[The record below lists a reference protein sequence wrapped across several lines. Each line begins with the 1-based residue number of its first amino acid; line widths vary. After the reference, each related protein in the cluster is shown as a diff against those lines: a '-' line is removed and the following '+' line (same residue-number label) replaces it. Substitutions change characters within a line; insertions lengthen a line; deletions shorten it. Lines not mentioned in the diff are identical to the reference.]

1 MFVEGDAEGDN
12 FIVHFDCALQHL
24 LHPIALKFFSVMLE
38 GRYLRPTSK
47 IFTSTLFVL
56 L

>member
-1 MFVEGDAEGDN
+1 MLVEGDAECDN

-24 LHPIALKFFSVMLE
+24 LHPIALKFFAVMFE

-47 IFTSTLFVL
+47 IFTSTLLVL